1 MPIGAA
7 VAGQT
12 GVHEPQAV
20 EQLGPGAKGAADA
33 RHAGPLVQGQRSRNV
48 QHLVHARPGGLS
60 HPAAGVGGQ
69 GIQVAPGALRIQHA
83 QCQRGFAGAGHA
95 RNAHDLV
102 QWDVHINV
110 LEVVDM
116 GIADLHRLRNV
127 MFFHGFSSFHAVR
140 FFLIIPR
147 TDAVRPAEKCPAE
160 PGVTPVF
167 TPPAP
172 RPRR

>member
-33 RHAGPLVQGQRSRNV
+33 RDAGPLVQGQRSRNV
-48 QHLVHARPGGLS
+48 QHLVHARPGGLR

-102 QWDVHINV
+102 
-110 LEVVDM
+110 
-116 GIADLHRLRNV
+116 
-127 MFFHGFSSFHAVR
+127 
-140 FFLIIPR
+140 
-147 TDAVRPAEKCPAE
+147 
-160 PGVTPVF
+160 
-167 TPPAP
+167 
-172 RPRR
+172 